1 MIFNRFDTGRQRR
14 GGERLGKTDL
24 IGIATPLRTLAIVG
38 LDLAP
43 ASLSHRPRGISGIS
57 RFFLNGA
64 PSVQC
69 SFSERTDGVT
79 RSKAIPAHIWKKRVD
94 DYWWLLLPR
103 FYPGPGSKA
112 IALLRTAND
121 HLSDVRNGS
130 VIEMGSL

>member
-57 RFFLNGA
+57 RFFSKRGTQRTAFL
-64 PSVQC
+64 Q
-69 SFSERTDGVT
+69 RTDG
-79 RSKAIPAHIWKKRVD
+79 RGDEIESDSRAHLEEAGGR
-94 DYWWLLLPR
+94 LLVATSAPVLPGTGQQSDR
-103 FYPGPGSKA
+103 FATDS
-112 IALLRTAND
+112 
-121 HLSDVRNGS
+121 
-130 VIEMGSL
+130 